1 MNNILE
7 SCFRENPQQL
17 AKNFSATTSGLVLP
31 SGSREWKKFS
41 SCERK
46 WKSFLLLFLSEQN
59 FPFLTFLLLVSRF
72 YERRIFMYK
81 CKTSRSQLLCSLLLR
96 NSTKPRKEFSFC
108 VHPEF
113 LDLETDYPVPGGS
126 EVNGNLSARVAL
138 HCASASAARTSAFA
152 VHNSTLVSISF
163 VHF

>member
-1 MNNILE
+1 MKIHNSRRIFRQPPRD
-7 SCFRENPQQL
+7 SCSLREVVNE
-17 AKNFSATTSGLVLP
+17 KKTSP
-31 SGSREWKKFS
+31 
-41 SCERK
+41 SCER
-46 WKSFLLLFLSEQN
+46 KSFLLLFLSEQN
-59 FPFLTFLLLVSRF
+59 SPFLTFLLLVSRF

-81 CKTSRSQLLCSLLLR
+81 CKIFRSQLLCSLLLR
-96 NSTKPRKEFSFC
+96 NSTKPRKEFSF
-108 VHPEF
+108 VYFPEF

-126 EVNGNLSARVAL
+126 EVNGNLSACFAL